1 LAIKLFS
8 RSASLVCLCLALLI
22 AQWQGLAHS
31 IGHADIQK
39 STHLE
44 IKIKNSHDAHADCEG
59 GQQHGYHHCAAYDA
73 VTLGALYGLPSFLI
87 ALLELEQA
95 KIRFYET
102 YQVSLPPP
110 LPFEARAPPALNS

>member
-1 LAIKLFS
+1 MLT
-8 RSASLVCLCLALLI
+8 
-22 AQWQGLAHS
+22 AQWQGLAHA
-31 IGHADIQK
+31 IGHTDTQK

-44 IKIKNSHDAHADCEG
+44 IKINNSHDADCEG

-87 ALLELEQA
+87 VLLELEQA
-95 KIRFYET
+95 KISFYET

-110 LPFEARAPPALNS
+110 LPFEARAPPALIS